1 MTVNRRNFLL
11 GASAAA
17 VAAPG
22 VAGLFLGQEGV
33 EIDALRQDSL
43 WTSELPAIPAQP
55 TYTGAREVDVAI
67 VGGGYTGLSCAYYL
81 KKFRPDWSVV
91 ILESHKIGS
100 GASSR
105 NSGAVYAR
113 HVGIDDQ
120 AMAQRGLDRLLA
132 FIDSQGIDCDLTQAS
147 TLTVLKSQGD
157 ADAARAS
164 MKDGE
169 KWVSKEELSE
179 KGGTSYY
186 AGAVETSDYLK
197 IQPAKLVAGQA
208 KAALGSGV
216 EIFEASPVTDIR
228 SGKPACLTTPKGT
241 ITARNV
247 LIATNAYTPR
257 LGVLEDKMYP
267 IHQYSFATRKLT
279 TEEINGLGLD
289 RWNLRFEPRTL
300 PVTFSLTPS
309 GHFFVR
315 FVLGY
320 ASQNSGE
327 WQDIE
332 GARALAK
339 KLFLQR
345 YPSLANV
352 EFEKSWH
359 GVTGHTTLMK
369 PIAGPI
375 SDEANIHVSAA
386 YNGLGIMPSHNFGYL
401 TACRITGTDDQDLA
415 FLSGVTGQIHMP
427 GDFYR
432 SLILKPFMNLMTP
445 V

>member
-1 MTVNRRNFLL
+1 MTVNRRKFLL
-11 GASAAA
+11 GAGAAA

-22 VAGLFLGQEGV
+22 VAGLFLGEDGV
-33 EIDALRQDSL
+33 EVDAVRQDSL
-43 WTSELPAIPAQP
+43 WSTEVPPIPSQP
-55 TYTGAREVDVAI
+55 TYEGEREVDVAI
-67 VGGGYTGLSCAYYL
+67 VGGGYTGLSCAYYI

-113 HVGIDDQ
+113 HVGIEDPD
-120 AMAQRGLDRLLA
+120 MAQRGLERLLGY
-132 FIDSQGIDCDLTQAS
+132 IKEEGIDCDLAPAS
-147 TLTVLKSQGD
+147 TLTVLRSQGA
-157 ADAARAS
+157 ADDARAS
-164 MKDGE
+164 MKAGE
-169 KWVSKEELSE
+169 KWISQEELIAQ
-179 KGGTSYY
+179 GGTSYY
-186 AGAVETSDYLK
+186 AGAVESPDYFK
-197 IQPAKLVAGQA
+197 VQPAKLVAGQA
-208 KAALGSGV
+208 KAALEQGV
-216 EIFEASPVTDIR
+216 EIFEGSPVTDIK
-228 SGKPACLTTPKGT
+228 SGKPAVLTTPKGRVR
-241 ITARNV
+241 ARNV

-279 TEEINGLGLD
+279 GEEINGLGLD
-289 RWNLRFEPRTL
+289 RWDLRFEPRTL

-320 ASQNSGE
+320 ASHNSGE

-352 EFEKSWH
+352 PFEKSWH

-369 PIAGPI
+369 SIAGPI
-375 SDEANIHVSAA
+375 SAEGNIHASVA

-401 TACRITGTDDQDLA
+401 MACNMTEQDDQDLR
-415 FLSGVTGQIHMP
+415 FLTGAEGQIPMP

-432 SLILKPFMNLMTP
+432 SLIFKPGFKFLTP
-445 V
+445 A